1 MRPPQA
7 TCLPCL
13 TTSPITSASLLE
25 TSISKILLSDIPPLV
40 PGSCCVGVLRAGLPA
55 TTDVTASHKTRE
67 TLMRQVGLS
76 LMQVCS
82 GQNAASTWREEGGFP
97 ALSPSSVAHTVV
109 GGAAFV
115 LGGWDS
121 EHKVK
126 MVDQYIMCFLECASS
141 HGV

>member
-1 MRPPQA
+1 MRVLQA
-7 TCLPCL
+7 TCLPSL

-25 TSISKILLSDIPPLV
+25 TSISKILLSDIMPHPRLMMCGRLKGRNASNNRCYSLSHQSRDSYA
-40 PGSCCVGVLRAGLPA
+40 PGCSLPF
-55 TTDVTASHKTRE
+55 
-67 TLMRQVGLS
+67 
-76 LMQVCS
+76 QVCS

-97 ALSPSSVAHTVV
+97 AFSPSSAAHTVV

-121 EHKVK
+121 EHKVE
-126 MVDQYIMCFLECASS
+126 MVDQYIMYHEGASS